1 MQEQIDEII
10 LHMAKTQEELAS
22 IMEAKRHVVCHLSVL
37 NQYIPHVHPEFDG
50 LDALMEHS
58 LLVTKSVTSYLNV
71 LSDLEEAMSGSLE
84 CIVRELGD
92 GPGEE

>member
-10 LHMAKTQEELAS
+10 LHMAKSQEELAS
-22 IMEAKRHVVCHLSVL
+22 ILEAKRCVVCHLAL
-37 NQYIPHVHPEFDG
+37 MNQYIPPVNPEFEG

-58 LLVTKSVTSYLNV
+58 LSVTKSVTSYLNV